1 MPRLLLLVTGLGAL
15 LARPAWPEDA
25 PTRPLLVAVYGDSQ
39 AEGLAA
45 ALRHATHGDPFRILN
60 RTKPGTALG
69 QPSTYD
75 WVAEVQ
81 NSLATDHPAIAVMM
95 FGGNDRVPT
104 RLPDGRALP
113 FRSDAWLALYR
124 TRLQQLIAALTQTHT
139 LIVWCGDPD
148 TRDPRY
154 ANDMAYLNDLYRA
167 ALPAAAASYVDIWNV
182 AAGPGGSY
190 ESHGPGIDGVVQRL
204 RTDDGIHFTAAG
216 YALVAQRVLQAMA
229 HISEQNTAQRQP
241 PPASA
246 TTRAATAATTVP
258 PGPHAATAATT
269 VPPGPHAAPAATTA
283 SLSPH
288 VAPSAVTAS
297 TGPHEGLATAT
308 EPPRAAPAAT
318 TAPPDPHEA
327 PAATTAPPGPHQGI

>member
-1 MPRLLLLVTGLGAL
+1 MTVVGAI

-25 PTRPLLVAVYGDSQ
+25 PTQPLLVAVYGDSQ

-69 QPSTYD
+69 QPLTYD
-75 WVAEVQ
+75 WVTEVQ
-81 NSLATDHPAIAVMM
+81 TSLATDHPAIAVMM

-124 TRLQQLIAALTQTHT
+124 TRLQQLIAALTQSHT

-148 TRDPRY
+148 TRDQRY

-167 ALPAAAASYVDIWNV
+167 ALPSAAASYVDIWNV

-204 RTDDGIHFTAAG
+204 RTDDGIHFTPAG

-229 HISEQNTAQRQP
+229 HISVQDTAPRQA

-246 TTRAATAATTVP
+246 AP
-258 PGPHAATAATT
+258 P
-269 VPPGPHAAPAATTA
+269 APAATTM
-283 SLSPH
+283 
-288 VAPSAVTAS
+288 
-297 TGPHEGLATAT
+297 
-308 EPPRAAPAAT
+308 PPG
-318 TAPPDPHEA
+318 PHEA
-327 PAATTAPPGPHQGI
+327 PAATTAPLGPHDASAVTSASPGPHEGLAAAIEPPGSHATPAAAATPSGPHDGQAATTAPAGPHEGL